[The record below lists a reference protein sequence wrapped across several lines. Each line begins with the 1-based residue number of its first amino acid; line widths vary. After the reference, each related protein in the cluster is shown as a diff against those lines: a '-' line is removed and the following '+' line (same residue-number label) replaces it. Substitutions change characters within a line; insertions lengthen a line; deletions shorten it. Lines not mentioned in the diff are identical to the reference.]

1 MTIDPNELAKYLT
14 FNEGLRTRRYYDSR
28 GFPTVG
34 IGFNLTRAGARAAI
48 EAVGA
53 DFDRIKSGRDS
64 LTQSQVAALL
74 ASDARTAI
82 EAARSLF
89 PDFDTY
95 DPARELILA
104 DLAFNLGEAK
114 LANFKR
120 FISAVKASD
129 WDEAAAALR
138 KSRWFSE
145 VGKRAIRDVEA
156 IRTGIPPA
164 AAL

>member
-1 MTIDPNELAKYLT
+1 VAIDPNELAKYLT

-34 IGFNLTRAGARAAI
+34 AGFNLARPGAKEAI

-53 DFDRIKSGRDS
+53 DFDRIKSGKDS
-64 LTQSQVAALL
+64 LSQSQVAALL

-82 EAARSLF
+82 QAARSLF

-95 DPARELILA
+95 DAARELILA

-120 FISAVKASD
+120 FISAVKAGD
-129 WDEAAAALR
+129 WDAAAAALR
-138 KSRWFSE
+138 KSKWFSE
-145 VGKRAIRDVEA
+145 VGKRATRDIEA
-156 IRTGIPPA
+156 IRTGVQPSA
-164 AAL
+164 VR

>member
-1 MTIDPNELAKYLT
+1 MVDPNELAKYLT
-14 FNEGLRTRRYYDSR
+14 FNEGLRSKRYYDSR
-28 GFPTVG
+28 GFPTIG
-34 IGFNLTRAGARAAI
+34 IGFNLARAGARAAI

-53 DFDRIKSGRDS
+53 DFDRIKSGQDS
-64 LTQSQVAALL
+64 LSQGQIAALL
-74 ASDARTAI
+74 ASDTRTAI

-89 PDFDTY
+89 PGFDNY
-95 DPARELILA
+95 ESARQLVLA

-138 KSRWFSE
+138 SSRWFAE
-145 VGKRAIRDVEA
+145 VGKRAIRNVKA
-156 IRTGIPPA
+156 IRTGIPPS